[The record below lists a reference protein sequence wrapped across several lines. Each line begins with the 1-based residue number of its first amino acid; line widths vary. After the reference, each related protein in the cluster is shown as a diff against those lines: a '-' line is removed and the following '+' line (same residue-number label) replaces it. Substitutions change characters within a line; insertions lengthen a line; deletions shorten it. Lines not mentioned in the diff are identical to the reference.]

1 MYDTVVQLC
10 QLGLVPTV
18 GGTHEVTRDALE
30 TVNVVAA
37 ATWTLVHNLFGILV
51 TAIHATVACV
61 VYRTVTDVELVHH
74 VHDVHHGLGVVC
86 GIAVYLYVEDMAA
99 TGQCMVWSL
108 YLRFVQG
115 RAPVVD
121 RHMVGVGV
129 IVLVCYA
136 GYDAV
141 LLLVELGKAA

>member
-18 GGTHEVTRDALE
+18 GSTHEVTRDALE
-30 TVNVVAA
+30 TVNVVTA
-37 ATWTLVHNLFGILV
+37 ATGTFVHHLLGILV
-51 TAIHATVACV
+51 SAIHATVACV

-74 VHDVHHGLGVVC
+74 VHDVHNGLGIVC

-99 TGQCMVWSL
+99 TGECMIGSL

-115 RAPVVD
+115 RALVIYG
-121 RHMVGVGV
+121 HMAGVGV

-136 GYDAV
+136 G
-141 LLLVELGKAA
+141 G